1 MDQPE
6 FKTETEAARAMIEI
20 GRRVWEK
27 GFVAASDGNISVRF
41 NDREIIATP
50 SGRSKGFMS
59 VDEIVKVDMTGRKIS
74 GKGKPSTELPMH
86 LLIYRLRSDVNAVV
100 HCHPPAATGFAA
112 AGLALDRALISEI
125 ILSLG
130 CVPLARYGTPAT
142 DDITKPLEPLIPHY
156 DAILMANHG
165 VVCFGATLDAAY
177 FKMETVEHFAR
188 INLVVKILG
197 RESLL
202 SREEVDKLFTRRG
215 SVYGIQSPTE
225 FVPGC
230 PVVAEVPAFP
240 TTSGDEEKISVTKS
254 ELIDLIQQ
262 VLEPRRRN

>member
-1 MDQPE
+1 MHPFE
-6 FKTETEAARAMIEI
+6 FKTETEAARAILDI

-27 GFVAASDGNISVRF
+27 GFVAASDGNISVRL
-41 NDREIIATP
+41 NDREVIATP
-50 SGRSKGFMS
+50 SGRSKGFMA
-59 VDEIVKVDMTGRKIS
+59 VDEIVKVDMRGHKIS

-86 LLIYRLRSDVNAVV
+86 LLIYQRRPDVNAVV

-112 AGLALDRALISEI
+112 AGMALDRALISEI

-130 CVPLARYGTPAT
+130 CVPLAGYGTPAT
-142 DDITKPLEPLIPHY
+142 ADITKPLEPLIPHY

-165 VVCFGATLDAAY
+165 VVCYGPSLDSAY

-197 RESLL
+197 RENLL
-202 SREEVDKLFTRRG
+202 SREEVDKLFARRG

-230 PVVAEVPAFP
+230 PVVADAAATMSAP
-240 TTSGDEEKISVTKS
+240 GQDESITVTKS
-254 ELIDLIQQ
+254 ELVDLIQQ
-262 VLEPRRRN
+262 VLAQRK

>member
-1 MDQPE
+1 MNHFE
-6 FKTETEAARAMIEI
+6 FKTETEAARAILEI

-41 NDREIIATP
+41 NDTEVIATP
-50 SGRSKGFMS
+50 SSRSKGFMAL
-59 VDEIVKVDMTGRKIS
+59 DEIVKIDLHGHKIS

-86 LLIYRLRSDVNAVV
+86 LQIYRLRPDIHAVV

-130 CVPLARYGTPAT
+130 CVPLAQYGTPAT
-142 DDITKPLEPLIPHY
+142 DDLTKPLEPLIPHY

-165 VVCFGATLDAAY
+165 VVCYGKTLDDAY

-188 INLVVKILG
+188 INLVVRILG
-197 RESLL
+197 RENLL
-202 SREEVDKLFTRRG
+202 SREEVDKLFARRG
-215 SVYGIQSPTE
+215 SVYGIQSPTQ

-230 PVVAEVPAFP
+230 PVVAEPSSSAATP
-240 TTSGDEEKISVTKS
+240 SENETISITKS

-262 VLEPRRRN
+262 VLQQRK

>member
-1 MDQPE
+1 MNQYE
-6 FKTETEAARAMIEI
+6 FKTETEAARAILEI

-27 GFVAASDGNISVRF
+27 GFVASSDGNISVRF
-41 NDREIIATP
+41 NDGEVMATP

-59 VDEIVKVDMTGRKIS
+59 ADEIVKVDLQGRKVS

-86 LLIYRLRSDVNAVV
+86 LLIYRLRPDIHAVV
-100 HCHPPAATGFAA
+100 HCHPPVATGFAA

-125 ILSLG
+125 VLSLG
-130 CVPLARYGTPAT
+130 CVPLAGYGTPAT
-142 DDITKPLEPLIPHY
+142 EDLTQPLEPLIPHY

-165 VVCFGATLDAAY
+165 VVCYGGTLDSAY

-197 RESLL
+197 RENLL
-202 SREEVDKLFTRRG
+202 SREEVDKLFARRG
-215 SVYGIQSPTE
+215 SVYGIQSPTQ

-230 PVVAEVPAFP
+230 PVVAEAPQGRGVQSP
-240 TTSGDEEKISVTKS
+240 EEIVTVTKS

-262 VLEPRRRN
+262 VLENRR

>member
-1 MDQPE
+1 MMNPFE
-6 FKTETEAARAMIEI
+6 FKTENEASRAILEI

-27 GFVAASDGNISVRF
+27 GFVASSDGNISVRF
-41 NDREIIATP
+41 NDTEVIATP

-59 VDEIVKVDMTGRKIS
+59 VDEIVKVDLHGHKIS

-86 LLIYRLRSDVNAVV
+86 MMIYRLRPDVRAVV

-112 AGLALDRALISEI
+112 AGIALDRALISEI
-125 ILSLG
+125 VLSLG
-130 CVPLARYGTPAT
+130 CVPLAGYGTPAT
-142 DDITKPLEPLIPHY
+142 DDITQPLEPLIPHY

-165 VVCFGATLDAAY
+165 VVCYGATLDAAY

-188 INLVVKILG
+188 INLVVRILG
-197 RESLL
+197 RENLL
-202 SREEVDKLFTRRG
+202 SREEVDKLFARRG

-230 PVVAEVPAFP
+230 PVVAEASYSAAVSASEASI
-240 TTSGDEEKISVTKS
+240 TVTKT

-262 VLEPRRRN
+262 VLERRK